1 MIFNFINLVSFWHV
15 TELSSTNNKW
25 HVDSISLWLLILVI
39 RKSSKHRRI
48 SGVKMFD
55 ELLRDENCQ
64 TAFLLANKS
73 DRFLVNY
80 LVLPKFSDSFKSKE
94 IEFISA
100 FCSSYE
106 RVVIGISSPR
116 QDELALLLQDRQPN
130 LDIYCLGAAIY
141 NKPNRFIDKIGL
153 NFLLFAVSNPK
164 RFIKKITLTFYALFY
179 SILNISEFK
188 NRIYKFYDI
197 Y

>member
-100 FCSSYE
+100 FCSSWFHTY
-106 RVVIGISSPR
+106 
-116 QDELALLLQDRQPN
+116 
-130 LDIYCLGAAIY
+130 
-141 NKPNRFIDKIGL
+141 
-153 NFLLFAVSNPK
+153 
-164 RFIKKITLTFYALFY
+164 
-179 SILNISEFK
+179 
-188 NRIYKFYDI
+188 
-197 Y
+197 

>member
-64 TAFLLANKS
+64 TAFLLAMNT
-73 DRFLVNY
+73 N
-80 LVLPKFSDSFKSKE
+80 
-94 IEFISA
+94 
-100 FCSSYE
+100 
-106 RVVIGISSPR
+106 
-116 QDELALLLQDRQPN
+116 N
-130 LDIYCLGAAIY
+130 LDIDYAGQIGDDKNELKNIY
-141 NKPNRFIDKIGL
+141 RIGL
-153 NFLLFAVSNPK
+153 N
-164 RFIKKITLTFYALFY
+164 
-179 SILNISEFK
+179 
-188 NRIYKFYDI
+188 
-197 Y
+197 